1 MKNNQPAVKKNIS
14 SMQVLKT
21 LQVMLDGDYSMSE
34 IVEKLNSKEKESIF
48 NSSVVS
54 KYINTCRY
62 CGIEIPKIHNKY
74 FVTNIPFGIKLSPEE
89 VTLITNLKKS
99 IEANS
104 TKKFYAEFDKAVNK
118 ITRYTNKQITKVED
132 NVKGITEEP
141 FKKAIQNEQKVRLM
155 LRSKEIIDCIP
166 LEVKQHK
173 NKKYF
178 NILHNKKYKMISF
191 SRVSGLQ
198 ILNEKFNETD
208 SNEEVVFK
216 LSGKLSQ
223 KYTLRENEK
232 IITDHAPEYII
243 VSNIGEARSL
253 LLPRLLRYG
262 ELCEV
267 QSPTSFK
274 EEIINAIDAA
284 LANYGAL

>member
-1 MKNNQPAVKKNIS
+1 MQNKQPAVKKNIS

-21 LQVMLDGDYSMSE
+21 LQVLLDGDYSMSE

-62 CGIEIPKIHNKY
+62 CGIDILKIHNKY

-89 VTLITNLKKS
+89 ITLITNLKKT

-104 TKKFYAEFDKAVNK
+104 TKKFYTEFDKAVNK
-118 ITRYTNKQITKVED
+118 ITRYTNKQIIKVED
-132 NVKGITEEP
+132 KVKSITEEP

-155 LRSKEIIDCIP
+155 LRNKEVIDCIP
-166 LEVKQHK
+166 LEIKQHK
-173 NKKYF
+173 GKKYF

-198 ILNEKFNETD
+198 ILNEKFNEID

-232 IITDHAPEYII
+232 IITDHSPEYII
-243 VSNIGEARSL
+243 VSNIGETRTL
-253 LLPRLLRYG
+253 LLSRLLRYG

-274 EEIINAIDAA
+274 EEIISAIDAA